1 MRLLSAPLGYYH
13 KLLKL
18 LKPLHQ
24 GYDSNSASF
33 LNKPIEY
40 ISRAALELD
49 PNFSVCKLEP
59 LNAKLIFQKT
69 VQTQLTGL
77 KIIG

>member
-49 PNFSVCKLEP
+49 RFSVCKLEP
-59 LNAKLIFQKT
+59 LNATLIFQKT

-77 KIIG
+77 KIVG